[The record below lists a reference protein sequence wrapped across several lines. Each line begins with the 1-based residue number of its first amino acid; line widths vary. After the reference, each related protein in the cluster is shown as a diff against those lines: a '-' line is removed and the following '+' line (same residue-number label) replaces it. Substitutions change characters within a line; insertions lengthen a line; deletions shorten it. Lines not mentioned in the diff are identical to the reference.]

1 MMIRLSREAVSQEA
15 IATYLQEAASR
26 LSAGVHTHPKSIRV
40 LCEVVEALFFD
51 ITVEILSK
59 MLEKFDH
66 SNKCNSALSIT
77 LSGRRHY
84 NAKI

>member
-1 MMIRLSREAVSQEA
+1 MEAVNQEA
-15 IATYLQEAASR
+15 IAPCRQEAASR

-51 ITVEILSK
+51 IMVEILSK
-59 MLEKFDH
+59 MLEKYDH

-77 LSGRRHY
+77 LTGSRHY
-84 NAKI
+84 NAEI